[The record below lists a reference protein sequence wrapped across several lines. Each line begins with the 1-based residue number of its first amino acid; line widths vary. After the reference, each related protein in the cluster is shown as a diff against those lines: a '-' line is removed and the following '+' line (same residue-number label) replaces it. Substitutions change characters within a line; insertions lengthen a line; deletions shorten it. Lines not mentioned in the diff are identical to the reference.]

1 MYNSVSIAGFF
12 EASSTASDT
21 IDLPNIDGKPIIVM
35 LSNSQR
41 LKESSCLDS
50 LDAFAGYFDYGG
62 IEIGKG
68 IYLDRDH
75 ECRQDVNHAPYL
87 YQNLRRPR
95 QHPNHRPALNLYLN
109 IKCKRN
115 SHSHF

>member
-1 MYNSVSIAGFF
+1 MNRCSQSVFPMYNAVSIAGFF
-12 EASSTASDT
+12 KASSTASDT
-21 IDLPNIDGKPIIVM
+21 IDLPDIDGKPITVM

-50 LDAFAGYFDYGG
+50 LDAFARYFDYGG

-75 ECRQDVNHAPYL
+75 ECRQEMLTMLLTYTRIYD
-87 YQNLRRPR
+87 
-95 QHPNHRPALNLYLN
+95 ALDS
-109 IKCKRN
+109 IRIIVQP
-115 SHSHF
+115 

>member
-1 MYNSVSIAGFF
+1 MNRISQTIFPMHNAVSIAGFF
-12 EASSTASDT
+12 EASSISSDT

-75 ECRQDVNHAPYL
+75 ECRQEMLTMLLTYTRIYD
-87 YQNLRRPR
+87 
-95 QHPNHRPALNLYLN
+95 ALDS
-109 IKCKRN
+109 IRIIVQP
-115 SHSHF
+115 